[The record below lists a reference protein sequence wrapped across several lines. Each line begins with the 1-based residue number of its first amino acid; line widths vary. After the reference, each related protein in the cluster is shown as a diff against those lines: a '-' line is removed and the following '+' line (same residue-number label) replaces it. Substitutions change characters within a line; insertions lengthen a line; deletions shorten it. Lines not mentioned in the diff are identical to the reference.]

1 MNVNQVVQ
9 KIKEVKI
16 QGAENIALAALQA
29 YSLSPTEET
38 INKLINAR
46 PTEPALRNALNFA
59 KHKSVN
65 QALEHF
71 SLSKL
76 QIAKLGSK
84 LIHGIVFTHCHS
96 STVINIL
103 KEAKKQN
110 KHFQVFNT
118 ETRPLYQGRKTSHE
132 LEKAGIKVTMI
143 IDSAA
148 GDILDKIPVLPQAN
162 LMIIGADAVLQDGSV
177 INKIGS
183 RMFAELA
190 NKHKIPVYIATD
202 SWKFTNRPVKIEE
215 RSFKEVW
222 ESAKNIKIRNPAFEI
237 VPAKYITKIISE
249 LGILTPKEFTKKVK
263 KTYPFITKK

>member
-1 MNVNQVVQ
+1 MNINQVVQ

-29 YSLSPTEET
+29 YSSSPIQET
-38 INKLINAR
+38 INKLISAR

-148 GDILDKIPVLPQAN
+148 GDILDKIPILPEAN
-162 LMIIGADAVLQDGSV
+162 LMIIGADAVLQNSIV
-177 INKIGS
+177 NKIGS

-202 SWKFTNRPVKIEE
+202 SWKFTNRSVKIEE

-222 ESAKNIKIRNPAFEI
+222 ESAKNIKIRNPAFET
-237 VPAKYITKIISE
+237 VPAKYITAIISE
-249 LGILTPKEFTKKVK
+249 LGILTPKEFIKKVK

>member
-29 YSLSPTEET
+29 YSSSPIQET
-38 INKLINAR
+38 INKLISAR

-148 GDILDKIPVLPQAN
+148 GDILDKIPILPEAN
-162 LMIIGADAVLQDGSV
+162 LMIIGADAVLQNSIV
-177 INKIGS
+177 NKIGS

-202 SWKFTNRPVKIEE
+202 SWKFTNRSVKIEE

-222 ESAKNIKIRNPAFEI
+222 ESAKNIKIRNPAFET
-237 VPAKYITKIISE
+237 VPAKYITAIISE
-249 LGILTPKEFTKKVK
+249 LGILTPKEFIKKVK